1 MLNREKLERLLRNK
15 FIQIGLK
22 RDKAEELYTF
32 CKEKYN
38 VDKMTTGSYVSG
50 NATLP
55 KASTFILY
63 ALLDGVEHCLGI
75 TKSEIPV
82 YFTENEINTFRDQ
95 KLEIEPLFPIV
106 FDNIVKVDENH
117 WIGKVTAKTILKLM
131 DNGLIQYNTETQR
144 AVTIVTKNGE
154 EQWEITI
161 NNRSVNE
168 ISKDML
174 DGTFISNM
182 ITLNIPE
189 NDYDAKFNFDE
200 KKHRLVIKQLDHFD
214 VTDGFHR
221 IIAMQRSQSYNDDF
235 DYNMEL
241 RITCFSKERACRFI
255 RQEDL
260 KTHMSKI
267 QSKAMDV
274 SDHANTITTKL
285 NENPASNISGMI
297 TKYVGQ
303 IKYAELSEAIRRFYF
318 PSKRVQRDS
327 NIKAY
332 VVKVSQNLMKNI
344 NALTELYPDLLDKT
358 YNFID
363 LCAMIYEFYL
373 NEQEERPAKE
383 LYEEIYNLLKYL
395 ETYDMKKLSVKP
407 YYSSMKKICSAI
419 DSIKKEMYNNV

>member
-1 MLNREKLERLLRNK
+1 MLNRDKLERSLRNK
-15 FIQIGLK
+15 FVQIGLK

-50 NATLP
+50 NTALAV
-55 KASTFILY
+55 ASKFILY
-63 ALLDGVEHCLGI
+63 ALLDGVEHCLDI
-75 TKSEIPV
+75 TKSEIQV
-82 YFTENEINTFRDQ
+82 YFTENEISTFRGQ
-95 KLEIEPLFPIV
+95 KLKTEPLFPIV
-106 FDNIVKVDENH
+106 FENIVKIDENH
-117 WIGKVTAKTILKLM
+117 WIGKVTAKTILKFM
-131 DNGLIQYNTETQR
+131 DNGLIRYNTETQR

-154 EQWEITI
+154 EHWEITI

-189 NDYDAKFNFDE
+189 DDFDAKFNFDE
-200 KKHRLVIKQLDHFD
+200 KKHRFVIKKLNHFD

-221 IIAMQRSQSYNDDF
+221 IIAMQHSQSYHDDF

-255 RQEDL
+255 RQEDQ

-318 PSKRVQRDS
+318 PIKRIQRDS
-327 NIKAY
+327 NKAY
-332 VVKVSQNLMKNI
+332 VIKVSQSLMKNI

-358 YNFID
+358 YCFID
-363 LCAMIYEFYL
+363 LCAMIYEFYS
-373 NEQEERPAKE
+373 NEHEERLEKE
-383 LYEEIYNLLKYL
+383 VYEETYNVLKYL
-395 ETYDMKKLSVKP
+395 ETYDIKKLSIKP
-407 YYSSMKKICSAI
+407 YYSSAKKISNAI
-419 DSIKKEMYNNV
+419 ESIKKEMYNNV